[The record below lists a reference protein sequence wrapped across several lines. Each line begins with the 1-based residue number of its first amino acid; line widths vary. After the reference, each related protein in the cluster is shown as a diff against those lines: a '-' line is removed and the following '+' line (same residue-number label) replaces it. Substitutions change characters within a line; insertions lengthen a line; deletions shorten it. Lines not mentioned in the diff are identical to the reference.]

1 MNAKFVVATA
11 IGCFVLGAAAV
22 QTLHAQAK
30 PPTYAIAVIDIRDAD
45 AYKAA
50 APDVRDRI
58 MKMGAKPLVA
68 AGVAG
73 SSEVLVPEGEKAP
86 SRLVIWEWPNL
97 DTYNKWWAEVGT
109 KDVKML
115 SQHATLRLYAAEG
128 INK

>member
-1 MNAKFVVATA
+1 MNTKFVVAMA
-11 IGCFVLGAAAV
+11 IGCFVLGAAAM

-50 APDVRDRI
+50 APEVRDRI
-58 MKMGAKPLVA
+58 MKMDAKPLVA

-86 SRLVIWEWPNL
+86 SRL
-97 DTYNKWWAEVGT
+97 
-109 KDVKML
+109 L
-115 SQHATLRLYAAEG
+115 SFGSGLTLKPITSGGPKSAR
-128 INK
+128 KTSRCCRSMPH